1 VADARRSVQNILSPN
16 RVQEYLKCLRDMA
29 IMKGLKRVLEKSFKY
44 SESQLSKAGFFTS
57 GVKIKSKSLKSQRQ
71 TSVVEQEQ
79 TKKPPIWEA
88 FLCLNL
94 NSH

>member
-1 VADARRSVQNILSPN
+1 M
-16 RVQEYLKCLRDMA
+16 QEYLKCLRDMA
-29 IMKGLKRVLEKSFKY
+29 IMKGLKRVLKSFKY
-44 SESQLSKAGFFTS
+44 SEINQLAKAGFFTS

-88 FLCLNL
+88 FLFVLAQQQKFVVET
-94 NSH
+94 SGI

>member
-1 VADARRSVQNILSPN
+1 MTDARRSVQNILSPN

-29 IMKGLKRVLEKSFKY
+29 IMKGLNGFSNRLSIPKSR
-44 SESQLSKAGFFTS
+44 LSKVGFFAS

-71 TSVVEQEQ
+71 TSVIEQEQ

-88 FLCLNL
+88 FLYLNL
-94 NSH
+94 DAH

>member
-1 VADARRSVQNILSPN
+1 MADARRSVQNILNPN

-29 IMKGLKRVLEKSFKY
+29 IMKGLKRASIVFSTPKCR
-44 SESQLSKAGFFTS
+44 LSKVGFFAS

-79 TKKPPIWEA
+79 TKKPPIREA
-88 FLCLNL
+88 FLYLNL
-94 NSH
+94 DAD

>member
-1 VADARRSVQNILSPN
+1 MADARRSVQNILSPN

-29 IMKGLKRVLEKSFKY
+29 IMKGLNGFSNRLSIPKSR
-44 SESQLSKAGFFTS
+44 LSKVGFFAS

-79 TKKPPIWEA
+79 TKKPPIGEA
-88 FLCLNL
+88 FLFLNL
-94 NSH
+94 NAH